1 VSQRH
6 AADPID
12 GLNAQVDHLAGW
24 VARHRRVALG
34 GAAVVLLAAAGW
46 GVWET
51 VSTRRELR
59 ASAALSRAQAEFR
72 QAMGAAPDAREVTE
86 PANPELATRARRDSA
101 ASLLAIAEEHPG
113 TRAGVVARLLAGN
126 RLWELGEAQPAL
138 DAWEAARRAASSRSP
153 LRALVLLRLAEA
165 HEAQGR
171 FAEAAAAFEEAG
183 GIEAYPLRYTAL
195 GDAARCFAEAGDVP
209 RALALFDRIESEA
222 PETILPDHVRTR
234 LRELRAAALAGA
246 GSAIP

>member
-1 VSQRH
+1 VSQKQ

-24 VARHRRVALG
+24 VAHHRHVALG
-34 GAAVVLLAAAGW
+34 AAAVVLLAAAGW

-51 VSTRRELR
+51 LATRRELR

-72 QAMGAAPDAREVTE
+72 QAMGATPGALEVTE

-101 ASLLAIAEEHPG
+101 ASLLAVGEENPR

-126 RLWELGEAQPAL
+126 RLWELGESQPAL
-138 DAWEAARRAASSRSP
+138 DAWEAARRAAPSGSP

-171 FAEAAAAFEEAG
+171 FAEAAAAFEEAA
-183 GIEAYPLRYTAL
+183 GIEDYPLRYAAL
-195 GDAARCFAEAGDVP
+195 GEAARCFAEAGDAA
-209 RALALFDRIESEA
+209 RAVALFDRIEAEA
-222 PETILPDHVRTR
+222 PETILAEHLRAR
-234 LRELRAAALAGA
+234 LRELRIAQGGILVA
-246 GSAIP
+246 P

>member
-1 VSQRH
+1 MSQKH

-12 GLNAQVDHLAGW
+12 GLSAQVDHLAGW
-24 VARHRRVALG
+24 VAHHRRIALG
-34 GAAVVLLAAAGW
+34 AAAVVLLAAAGW

-51 VSTRRELR
+51 LATRRELR
-59 ASAALSRAQAEFR
+59 ASAVLSRAQADFR

-101 ASLLAIAEEHPG
+101 ASLLAIAEEHPR

-126 RLWELGEAQPAL
+126 RLWELGEIQPAL
-138 DAWEAARRAASSRSP
+138 DAWEAGRRAAPSGSP

-171 FAEAAAAFEEAG
+171 FAEAAAAFEEVA
-183 GIEAYPLRYTAL
+183 GIEAYPLRYMAL
-195 GDAARCFAEAGDVP
+195 GEAARCFAEAGDSA
-209 RALALFDRIESEA
+209 RAVALFDRIEAEA
-222 PETILPDHVRTR
+222 PETILPEHLRAR
-234 LRELRAAALAGA
+234 LRELRIAQSGIPAA
-246 GSAIP
+246 P